1 MGATVMKAIPGNQ
14 GESTDK
20 KGMRLVSKMAQEKLI
35 GAVQP
40 STTQPGYEGKMSKK
54 KKKKN
59 PTIMTSV
66 MGVTEDAEVSNP
78 SLMGGG
84 SY

>member
-1 MGATVMKAIPGNQ
+1 MKAIPGNQ

-20 KGMRLVSKMAQEKLI
+20 KMQGMNMASNLANQTFKT
-35 GAVQP
+35 QP
-40 STTQPGYEGKMSKK
+40 STTQPGDQGKMSKK

>member
-1 MGATVMKAIPGNQ
+1 MGATIMKAIPGNQ

-20 KGMRLVSKMAQEKLI
+20 QMSGMNMASNLAKSNMPE
-35 GAVQP
+35 
-40 STTQPGYEGKMSKK
+40 TTQPGDEMKMSKK
-54 KKKKN
+54 KKKKK

-78 SLMGGG
+78 SLMSGGG

>member
-14 GESTDK
+14 GESTDQ
-20 KGMRLVSKMAQEKLI
+20 RLKAK
-35 GAVQP
+35 AVDMLEP
-40 STTQPGYEGKMSKK
+40 TTTQPGDEGKMSKK
-54 KKKKN
+54 KKKKK

-78 SLMGGG
+78 SLMSGGG